1 MLLKCHE
8 KEIKQILVT
17 NHNNFIVIFLYL
29 YLLAVYENTSLY
41 KSAN

>member
-17 NHNNFIVIFLYL
+17 NHNFIVIFLYF
-29 YLLAVYENTSLY
+29 YLLAYTSLY